1 MNSFSFFNQP
11 LNLKY
16 SLRWIFILLA
26 LSILIGL
33 SVALFLYL
41 LDWVTITRQ
50 NNNWLIYL
58 LPIAGLFIY
67 WLYHRWC
74 ESCSNGNLLILK
86 ELQSPKTGVS
96 TLLTPLTLIS
106 TLVTHLVGG
115 SAGREGTAIQMGGGI
130 SGLLTGFFKLTDSE
144 KQTLLRSS
152 ISAGFGAVFGTPLAG
167 SVFAFEIQK
176 PTQVKLSTV
185 LSCLFSAYSA
195 HGICLLVGVEHTNY
209 QINSILPQSI
219 TQANFNLVGKV
230 LLFGF
235 LAGLAAFLF
244 CFLTDFIKEK
254 SKRYLVYPQLIPVV
268 GSVLII
274 GIAALLGTTDYLGL
288 GVNTNNPQGVSI
300 VNAFTLNNQS
310 YMAWF
315 YKLLLT
321 AITLGMG
328 FKGGEVT
335 PLFFIGAT
343 LGNTFAVIFGCPL
356 DLFAAFGFIAVFAAA
371 SNAPLASA
379 FVGVEL
385 FGYQFG
391 FYFML
396 VCFVAYLF
404 SDTKGIYYSSE
415 FDSKS
420 KIKLINWFRG

>member
-1 MNSFSFFNQP
+1 MNSFSFFSKT
-11 LNLKY
+11 LNFKNN
-16 SLRWIFILLA
+16 LRWMFILLT
-26 LSILIGL
+26 LSTLIAI

-58 LPIAGLFIY
+58 LPIVGLFIY
-67 WLYHRWC
+67 WCYHLRC
-74 ESCSNGNLLILK
+74 KLCSNGNLLLLK
-86 ELQSPKTGVS
+86 ELQTPKTGVS
-96 TLLTPLTLIS
+96 AILTPLTLIT

-130 SGLLTGFFKLTDSE
+130 SGWLTGFFKLTDSE

-152 ISAGFGAVFGTPLAG
+152 IAAGFGAVFGTPLAG

-176 PTQVKLSTV
+176 PTQIKLSMV

-209 QINSILPQSI
+209 RINSFLPQLIS
-219 TQANFNLVGKV
+219 QANFVLVVKV
-230 LLFGF
+230 IVFGAG
-235 LAGLAAFLF
+235 AGLAAVLF
-244 CFLTDFIKEK
+244 CYLTDFIKEK
-254 SKRYLVYPQLIPVV
+254 SKRYLVHPQLIPIV

-274 GIAALLGTTDYLGL
+274 GITSLLGTSDYLGL
-288 GVNTNNPQGVSI
+288 GVNTNNPQGASI
-300 VNAFTLNNQS
+300 VNAFTLTNQS

-321 AITLGMG
+321 AFTLGMG

-356 DLFAAFGFIAVFAAA
+356 DLFAAFGFIAVFAGA
-371 SNAPLASA
+371 SNALLAST
-379 FVGVEL
+379 FVGIEL

-396 VCFVAYLF
+396 VCFVAYVF
-404 SDTKGIYYSSE
+404 SGTNGIYYSSE
-415 FDSKS
+415 FNSKS